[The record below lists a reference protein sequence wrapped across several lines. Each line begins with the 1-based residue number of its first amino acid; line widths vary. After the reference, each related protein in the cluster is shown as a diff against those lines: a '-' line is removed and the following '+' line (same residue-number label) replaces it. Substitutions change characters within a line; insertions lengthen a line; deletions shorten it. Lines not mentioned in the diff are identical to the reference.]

1 MKKKAKWKKNINNL
15 SEKVSFSVKLKKR
28 VLFLERLT
36 KLLYILIY
44 SEFMKV
50 LFYISLFFLISN
62 CSLNLVDDHH
72 GVYYLDKK
80 EKKIVVS
87 ESNVNDI
94 LSIFGEPSTK
104 STFDNDVWIYIER
117 KISNTHFFGKRQLI
131 VNNVM
136 VLEIDDKGILA
147 KKDFYNIEDMKNL
160 KFDNQRSASL
170 KKRNFVYNFLSSLRQ
185 RVNDPLGVRK
195 KKRLKGK

>member
-1 MKKKAKWKKNINNL
+1 
-15 SEKVSFSVKLKKR
+15 
-28 VLFLERLT
+28 
-36 KLLYILIY
+36 
-44 SEFMKV
+44 MKV
-50 LFYISLFFLISN
+50 LFYISLFLISN

-87 ESNVNDI
+87 ETNVNDI

-147 KKDFYNIEDMKNL
+147 KKDFYNIQDMKNL
-160 KFDNQRSASL
+160 KFDNQRSESI

-185 RVNDPLGVRK
+185 RVNDPLGIRE
-195 KKRLKGK
+195 KKRKQGN

>member
-1 MKKKAKWKKNINNL
+1 
-15 SEKVSFSVKLKKR
+15 
-28 VLFLERLT
+28 
-36 KLLYILIY
+36 
-44 SEFMKV
+44 MKV
-50 LFYISLFFLISN
+50 LFYISLYFLISN

-80 EKKIVVS
+80 GKKIVVS

-195 KKRLKGK
+195 KKRTQGK